1 MGYGGAPA
9 LYSLVYYGILIIITN
24 ILRKEA
30 WCFDHAYG
38 ACFIWPMHMA
48 QEDLSIHT
56 YLNDR
61 YVEANPKELEILLR
75 QCQVVVRGQAAAQ

>member
-1 MGYGGAPA
+1 M
-9 LYSLVYYGILIIITN
+9 V
-24 ILRKEA
+24 LRA
-30 WCFDHAYG
+30 SRARDRTR
-38 ACFIWPMHMA
+38 A